1 MRLNGCVQ
9 SPVKNS
15 SGIWRHNINTARDE
29 SLEEVRAEG
38 KAEGLE
44 EGRAKGKAEIARR
57 MLALGVSLDIIA
69 KSTDLSVEDV
79 EKLKS

>member
-1 MRLNGCVQ
+1 
-9 SPVKNS
+9 
-15 SGIWRHNINTARDE
+15 
-29 SLEEVRAEG
+29 LEEVRAEG

-44 EGRAKGKAEIARR
+44 EGEAKSKAEIARR

-79 EKLKS
+79 EKLKG